1 MLLSTKLLRGFKIK
15 AMDGVFGKVD
25 DVYFDDRI
33 WNVQYLVVNT
43 GSWLPGRKVL
53 LPRAVLHELAAS
65 DGACEVK
72 LTKKEIQSSPPIAA
86 DEPVSRKY
94 ETSLFEY
101 FKLVP
106 YWGAD
111 VPAAS
116 YELGGYNGN
125 AGTAGGDSGLRSCRE
140 VYGYRIDAE
149 DGDIG
154 QIQDFIVDD
163 RTWVLR
169 YAVIDTRSWLPG
181 RKVLVAIPWIRHVSW
196 TRSRVKVELT
206 REEIKGSPEFDP
218 REPVNR
224 EYEDVF
230 YDYYGRPRYW
240 GESGRD

>member
-1 MLLSTKLLRGFKIK
+1 MLISTKSFKGYGIRTL
-15 AMDGVFGKVD
+15 DGAVGKID
-25 DVYFDDRI
+25 DVYFDDEI

-53 LPRAVLHELAAS
+53 LPRAVLKAVDAS
-65 DGACEVK
+65 ERVCEVK
-72 LTKKEIQSSPPIAA
+72 LSKQEVRSSPPIAA
-86 DEPVSRKY
+86 DEPVSRQY
-94 ETSLFEY
+94 ETSLLEY

-111 VPAAS
+111 VPASS
-116 YELGGYNGN
+116 YEPGGLDHDTD
-125 AGTAGGDSGLRSCRE
+125 AKHGDPGLRSCRE
-140 VYGYRIDAE
+140 VYGYRIDAA

-154 QIQDFIVDD
+154 KLDDFIADD

-169 YAVIDTRSWLPG
+169 YAVVDTRYWLPG
-181 RKVLVAIPWIRHVSW
+181 RKVLVAIPWIKHVSW
-196 TRSRVKVELT
+196 TRSRVRIDLA
-206 REEIKGSPEFDP
+206 REDIKGSPEFDP

-240 GESGRD
+240 GESGHK